1 MMLQWLIWM
10 LTPIFTKMGVSEV
23 DVQTYVNSLS
33 GYIYA
38 IFGSLLLAVAVMVAA
53 HFFAKK
59 GTRHVV
65 RWTAG
70 LSWALVVVV
79 LANVIS
85 FGPMYNNLSIILN
98 SKASVSDAS
107 LQQSRDVI
115 RQVGD
120 EGMVLLKNDGV
131 LPLSA
136 DITTLNV
143 FGWASTAPIF
153 GGTGS
158 GSADTSACIGILQS
172 LEDAGYALNQSL
184 TDLYVSYS
192 DTRSLP
198 EMGNVGYT
206 DWTLPEPT
214 QAAYTDTLMR
224 QAEAFS
230 DVAVVVIARS
240 GG

>member
-1 MMLQWLIWM
+1 M

-120 EGMVLLKNDGV
+120 EGMVLPKNDGV

-143 FGWASTAPIF
+143 FGWASTAPRVPARRTPPPASVF
-153 GGTGS
+153 CNPWRTP
-158 GSADTSACIGILQS
+158 
-172 LEDAGYALNQSL
+172 
-184 TDLYVSYS
+184 V
-192 DTRSLP
+192 
-198 EMGNVGYT
+198 
-206 DWTLPEPT
+206 
-214 QAAYTDTLMR
+214 MR
-224 QAEAFS
+224 L
-230 DVAVVVIARS
+230 INR
-240 GG
+240 